1 MTAIQDQTQHM
12 HHAHTSYTRADDPL
26 HESLCVHWSP
36 SYLPIYPQP
45 FAAPSDT
52 KTCDPRGHSDH
63 TETPI
68 SVLRTIEDKKKAQ
81 ALHGELASAE
91 KANAQLQRELLQVR
105 VTIMLATLQAQMAKL
120 ILMMM

>member
-1 MTAIQDQTQHM
+1 MPIRAI
-12 HHAHTSYTRADDPL
+12 RARTTPCTTLFASIVPL
-26 HESLCVHWSP
+26 A
-36 SYLPIYPQP
+36 IYPQP

-91 KANAQLQRELLQVR
+91 KANAQLQRELLQAR
-105 VTIMLATLQAQMAKL
+105 VTIMLATLQARMAKL